1 MGRGLIKIENLI
13 ARIGE
18 FFFERGNIKTFI
30 ARMKKTISILKTR
43 IPKEAIDKI
52 VSLHIFYLYYSI

>member
-1 MGRGLIKIENLI
+1 MIKIENLI

-30 ARMKKTISILKTR
+30 ARMKKFDIK
-43 IPKEAIDKI
+43 DKNPEG
-52 VSLHIFYLYYSI
+52 SDR

>member
-1 MGRGLIKIENLI
+1 MIKIENLI

-18 FFFERGNIKTFI
+18 FFFERSVKTFI

>member
-1 MGRGLIKIENLI
+1 MIKIENLI

-18 FFFERGNIKTFI
+18 FFFERGVKTFI

-43 IPKEAIDKI
+43 IPKEAIDNPC
-52 VSLHIFYLYYSI
+52 VSLRIFYLYYSI

>member
-18 FFFERGNIKTFI
+18 FFERGVKTFI

>member
-1 MGRGLIKIENLI
+1 MIKIENLI

-18 FFFERGNIKTFI
+18 FFFERGVKTFI

>member
-18 FFFERGNIKTFI
+18 FFFERSVKTFI
-30 ARMKKTISILKTR
+30 ARMKKFDIK
-43 IPKEAIDKI
+43 DKNPEG
-52 VSLHIFYLYYSI
+52 SDR